1 MTLYILIL
9 TRPFLPQESG
19 YENQTLL
26 LSGDRSI
33 SLSELAQILSGVLPG
48 DQNVAVKVVSEDD
61 YVERNLGKQPETL
74 LRPWATTYLALSK
87 RELES
92 VNPLLKSL
100 LGRKLHP
107 IETTLEEMLQADSTN
122 KGRVETERYAK

>member
-1 MTLYILIL
+1 ML
-9 TRPFLPQESG
+9 TYPFLPQESG

-48 DQNVAVKVVSEDD
+48 DRNVAVKVVSEDD
-61 YVERNLGKQPETL
+61 YVERNIGKQPETL
-74 LRPWATTYLALSK
+74 LRPWATTYLAL
-87 RELES
+87 RRGELGS
-92 VNPLLKSL
+92 VNTLLESL
-100 LGRKLHP
+100 LGRKLRP
-107 IETTLEEMLQADSTN
+107 IEITLEEMLQADSTN

>member
-1 MTLYILIL
+1 ML
-9 TRPFLPQESG
+9 TYPFLPQESG
-19 YENQTLL
+19 YENETLL

-48 DQNVAVKVVSEDD
+48 DRNVAVKVVSEDD
-61 YVERNLGKQPETL
+61 YVEGNIGKQPETL

-87 RELES
+87 GELES

-100 LGRKLHP
+100 LGRKLRP
-107 IETTLEEMLQADSTN
+107 IEITLEEMLQADSTN